1 MNPEVEEHTS
11 SGSGKRDK
19 MTAKKHH
26 FLQRRLK
33 DQISESRMLE
43 VLDRQLQVDR
53 PNEKLDSNQEEEEL
67 VCVSTMVAVEP
78 SAASANSEQRV

>member
-1 MNPEVEEHTS
+1 MNPEVEEQTVS
-11 SGSGKRDK
+11 SEKRDK
-19 MTAKKHH
+19 TTAKKHN

-53 PNEKLDSNQEEEEL
+53 PSEKLDSNQEEEEL

-78 SAASANSEQRV
+78 SAASASPEQRV